1 MLSRQLK
8 GFVQAA
14 AELFLQNY
22 QKRPTQKQ
30 RPTYVHILLLT
41 WWSRCFCLFFPPL
54 FLFVNKVNSLSRNNA
69 NEQKEPFQEVKHAQ
83 KSHRFIKAYV
93 YTLYPEKE
101 IGKSQLLQNVTD
113 ICRFWYATALFWPV
127 KLTKCENSQQITNLG
142 QNRPKLRV
150 LCAKKYAGLKKVCY
164 RSSGGW

>member
-1 MLSRQLK
+1 MKQMFLS
-8 GFVQAA
+8 
-14 AELFLQNY
+14 
-22 QKRPTQKQ
+22 
-30 RPTYVHILLLT
+30 I
-41 WWSRCFCLFFPPL
+41 FPPL

-127 KLTKCENSQQITNLG
+127 KLT
-142 QNRPKLRV
+142 PKSV
-150 LCAKKYAGLKKVCY
+150 
-164 RSSGGW
+164 